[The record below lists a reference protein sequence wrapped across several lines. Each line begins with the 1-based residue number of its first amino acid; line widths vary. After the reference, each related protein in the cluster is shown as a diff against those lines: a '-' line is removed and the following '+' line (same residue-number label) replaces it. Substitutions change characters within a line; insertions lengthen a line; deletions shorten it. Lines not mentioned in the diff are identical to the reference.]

1 VRKRSAAAQPSGRC
15 APPAHFSHSAH
26 PFPRYRPPARHSQA
40 QGTAS
45 ALSKQRALFD
55 SMTSKVALLG
65 TRFPALNSVLGAVR
79 RKRSKDTLILSSV
92 VAVCLV
98 LILLYRFA
106 TK

>member
-1 VRKRSAAAQPSGRC
+1 
-15 APPAHFSHSAH
+15 
-26 PFPRYRPPARHSQA
+26 
-40 QGTAS
+40 
-45 ALSKQRALFD
+45 
-55 SMTSKVALLG
+55 MTSKVALMG